1 MDKNYKQFVD
11 KLNLY
16 IRKFYLY
23 QLVRGVLL
31 FALIFIAYSVF
42 IFLLEYFNYFEPK
55 VKLVI
60 IGLTLFFTL
69 VILIYYVIIPLLKLA
84 GIGRRI
90 NYMDVSEQLKNTFP
104 EIKDKLVN
112 IIELEG
118 DKEDVYSDSLR
129 RASIE
134 QKINE
139 LSIFSFTDSIRF
151 KDLKLVFLA
160 FISVMIIF
168 LSTLLIRPDYITESS
183 VRLIHFQQK
192 FEKPAPFQFKL
203 LNDDLEIITG
213 ESVEVR
219 VSCIGKE
226 IPEMVYLNFGGNS
239 YLMKNENGVYS
250 YAIENINSSF
260 SFYFTDKKYLSEMYK
275 LTVLN
280 KPFVTSFKVL
290 VQPPSYT
297 NLEPEKLNN
306 IGDLKVVSGSS
317 VSWEFTT
324 VDTDSLF
331 IYFNDSTKF
340 IAEKNNIGFKF
351 TKVILKDTE
360 YWISIKNE
368 RISEDKKLVY
378 KIQTVADLY
387 PEIGVVKVSDS
398 IDFKTFYFK
407 GNLIDDFGFHKLEF
421 IVESDGNDSIF
432 EVPFVPFMLNQ
443 DFYYSFNF
451 ESVKSLGKS
460 FRYYFS
466 VYDNDFIN
474 HFKKTISET
483 FTFTFPDYQEIAL
496 KENES
501 QNSIEQLFE
510 KSSKL
515 TEEIQREFK
524 DFKLKQINSEMSD
537 WDKFQSV
544 KNIIQKRTELENVL
558 NQIKNQNEETN
569 KFLNSFTE
577 EKSDIVDKQKQIEKL
592 LEEVFTD
599 ELKKLFEEFNNLA
612 KQFDS
617 REFERLSKEL
627 DYNLDDLSKQL
638 DKNVQ
643 LLKKMKV
650 EQKVERIVDQ
660 LNNVITTEQENIQKL
675 DGKGDISSVKN
686 AEISNSELIDQLF
699 RDYNDAL
706 ELNKSLEKPMNLFD
720 FTREFTKLKENYK
733 NILEG
738 LDRNNKRKSTIG
750 IENNLKDEQEL
761 AFAMDQ
767 MLRNARKKQT
777 GVDIDELKQILDN
790 VVIVSFDQEKIL
802 NKFKTIDFNNPL
814 INELKI
820 KQRAMVGQ
828 VQFVRDSLYTLSK
841 RTPSISA
848 VINRELLNL
857 ESSVNA
863 AINNF
868 ENGNIGS
875 VTMQQQFGI
884 TAANNLALFL
894 SEALESLKEQEKNAM
909 PGDGEGEKSGKKGS
923 KPSFNNLKNSQ
934 QSIKDQL
941 QKMIDQM
948 KNGETGKMSKSIG
961 QTIAQQEIMQQ
972 LIREMINSG
981 TVGTKTGNS
990 LKVIDQMLEQNR
1002 IDLINKRI
1010 NSEMVNRQ
1018 NLILSKL
1025 LEAEKAEIERD
1036 FEDKRES
1043 KTVKDY
1049 KISNPQGY
1057 FEYNKV
1063 LNENEFIKRNNYK
1076 LKGFYEQKYNSFLN
1090 QIKH

>member
-16 IRKFYLY
+16 IKKFYLY
-23 QLVRGVLL
+23 QLVRGILL
-31 FALIFIAYSVF
+31 FALIFIVYSVF
-42 IFLLEYFNYFEPK
+42 IFLLEYFNYFEPRI
-55 VKLVI
+55 KLVI
-60 IGLTLFFTL
+60 VGLTLFFTL
-69 VILIYYVIIPLLKLA
+69 VILVYYVIIPLLKLA
-84 GIGRRI
+84 GIGKRI
-90 NYMDVSEQLKNTFP
+90 NYLDVSDQLKNTFP

-112 IIELEG
+112 IIELESNI
-118 DKEDVYSDSLR
+118 EEVYSNSLR
-129 RASIE
+129 RASID

-160 FISVMIIF
+160 FTTILIIF
-168 LSTLLIRPDYITESS
+168 FSTLLISPDYITESS
-183 VRLIHFQQK
+183 VRLIHFQEK
-192 FEKPAPFQFKL
+192 FEKPAPFQFRL

-213 ESVEVR
+213 ESIDIK

-226 IPEMVYLNFGGNS
+226 LPEMVYLNFGGNS
-239 YLMKNENGVYS
+239 YLMKNENGFYS
-250 YAIENINSSF
+250 YTIENINSSF

-280 KPFVTSFKVL
+280 KPFVTSFKVS
-290 VQPPSYT
+290 VNPPSYT
-297 NLEPEKLNN
+297 NLETEELNN
-306 IGDLKVVSGSS
+306 IGDLKIVSGSS
-317 VSWEFTT
+317 VSWQFTT

-340 IAEKNNIGFKF
+340 KAEKNNTGFKF
-351 TKVILKDTE
+351 TKAILKDTE
-360 YWISIKNE
+360 YWISVKNDKIIE
-368 RISEDKKLVY
+368 NKKLVY

-387 PEIGVVKVSDS
+387 PEIGVVKVSDT

-421 IVESDGNDSIF
+421 VVEADGKDSIF

-460 FRYYFS
+460 FKYYFS

-483 FTFTFPDYQEIAL
+483 FAFTFPDYQEIAL

-501 QNSIEQLFE
+501 QNSIEALFE

-515 TEEIQREFK
+515 TEEIQREFQ

-544 KNIIQKRTELENVL
+544 KNIMQKRTELENVL

-643 LLKKMKV
+643 LLRKMKV

-660 LNNVITTEQENIQKL
+660 LNNVITSEEENVKKL
-675 DGKGDISSVKN
+675 DSKSDISSVKSD
-686 AEISNSELIDQLF
+686 EKSNSELIDQLF
-699 RDYNDAL
+699 KDYNDAL
-706 ELNKSLEKPMNLFD
+706 DLNKSLEKPINLFD
-720 FTREFTKLKENYK
+720 FTNEFSKLKENY
-733 NILEG
+733 NSILDDLE
-738 LDRNNKRKSTIG
+738 RNNKRKSTSG
-750 IENNLKDEQEL
+750 IEKNIKDEKEL

-767 MLRNARKKQT
+767 MLKNARKKQT
-777 GVDIDELKQILDN
+777 GVDINDLKQILDN
-790 VVIVSFDQEKIL
+790 VVIVSFDQEKLL
-802 NKFKTIDFNNPL
+802 NKFKAIDFNNPL
-814 INELKI
+814 VNDLKI
-820 KQRAMVGQ
+820 KQKAIVGQ
-828 VQFVRDSLYTLSK
+828 VQFLRDSLYALSK
-841 RTPSISA
+841 RTPSISS
-848 VINRELLNL
+848 VINKELLNL
-857 ESSVNA
+857 ETSVNA
-863 AINNF
+863 AIDNL

-909 PGDGEGEKSGKKGS
+909 PGDGEKSGKKGS
-923 KPSFNNLKNSQ
+923 KPSFNNLKDSQ

-941 QKMIDQM
+941 QQMIDQM
-948 KNGETGKMSKSIG
+948 KKGETGKLSKSIG

-1018 NLILSKL
+1018 NIILSKL

-1036 FEDKRES
+1036 FDDKRES
-1043 KTVKDY
+1043 KSVKDY
-1049 KISNPQGY
+1049 KVSNPQGY
-1057 FEYNKV
+1057 FEYNNV
-1063 LNENEFIKRNNYK
+1063 LNENEFIKRSNYK
-1076 LKGFYEQKYNSFLN
+1076 LRGFYEQKYNSFLN

>member
-1 MDKNYKQFVD
+1 MDKNYKQFVN

-23 QLVRGVLL
+23 QLIRGLLL
-31 FALIFIAYSVF
+31 FALIFIVYSVF
-42 IFLLEYFNYFEPK
+42 IFLLEYFNYFEPNI
-55 VKLVI
+55 KLVI

-90 NYMDVSEQLKNTFP
+90 NYLDVSEQLKNTIP

-118 DKEDVYSDSLR
+118 DTEEVYSDSLR
-129 RASIE
+129 RASID
-134 QKINE
+134 QKISE
-139 LSIFSFTDSIRF
+139 LSIFSFTDSIKF

-160 FISVMIIF
+160 FITILIIF
-168 LSTLLIRPDYITESS
+168 FSTLLISPDYITESS
-183 VRLIHFQQK
+183 VRLIHFQQR

-213 ESVEVR
+213 ESLEIK
-219 VSCIGKE
+219 VSCRGKE

-250 YAIENINSSF
+250 YTIENINSSF

-275 LTVLN
+275 LVVLN
-280 KPFVTSFKVL
+280 KPFVTSFKVS

-297 NLEPEKLNN
+297 NLEPEILNN
-306 IGDLKVVSGSS
+306 IGDLKIVSGSS

-340 IAEKNNIGFKF
+340 IAEKSNNGFKF
-351 TKVILKDTE
+351 TKAVLKDTE

-368 RISEDKKLVY
+368 RISENKKLVY

-407 GNLIDDFGFHKLEF
+407 GSLIDDFGFHKLEF
-421 IVESDGNDSIF
+421 IVEADGNDSIF

-460 FRYYFS
+460 FKYYFS
-466 VYDNDFIN
+466 VYDNDFLN

-483 FTFTFPDYQEIAL
+483 FAFTFPDYQEIAL

-515 TEEIQREFK
+515 TEEIQREFQ

-544 KNIIQKRTELENVL
+544 KNIMQKRTELENVL

-660 LNNVITTEQENIQKL
+660 LNNVITSEQDNIQKL
-675 DGKGDISSVKN
+675 EKKTDISSVKN
-686 AEISNSELIDQLF
+686 SEISNYELIDQLF
-699 RDYNDAL
+699 KDYNDAL
-706 ELNKSLEKPMNLFD
+706 DLNKSLEKPMNLFD

-733 NILEG
+733 NVLE
-738 LDRNNKRKSTIG
+738 DIERNNKRKSTIG
-750 IENNLKDEQEL
+750 IENNLKEEKEL

-767 MLRNARKKQT
+767 MLKNARKKQT

-790 VVIVSFDQEKIL
+790 VVIVSFDQEKLL
-802 NKFKTIDFNNPL
+802 NKFKAIDFNNPL
-814 INELKI
+814 ISELKI
-820 KQRAMVGQ
+820 KQKAMVGQ
-828 VQFVRDSLYTLSK
+828 VQFVRDSLYALSK

-848 VINRELLNL
+848 VINKELLNL

-863 AINNF
+863 AIDNF

-923 KPSFNNLKNSQ
+923 KPSFNNLKDSQ

-941 QKMIDQM
+941 QQMIDQM
-948 KNGETGKMSKSIG
+948 KNGETGKLSKSIG
-961 QTIAQQEIMQQ
+961 QTIAQQEVMQQ

-1036 FEDKRES
+1036 FDDKRES

-1049 KISNPQGY
+1049 KVSNPQGY

-1063 LNENEFIKRNNYK
+1063 LNENEFIKRGNYK

>member
-23 QLVRGVLL
+23 QLIRGLLL
-31 FALIFIAYSVF
+31 FTLIFIGYSVF
-42 IFLLEYFNYFEPK
+42 IFLLEYFNYFEPNI
-55 VKLVI
+55 KLVI

-90 NYMDVSEQLKNTFP
+90 NYLDVSEQLKNTFP

-118 DKEDVYSDSLR
+118 DSEEVYSDSLR
-129 RASIE
+129 RASIY

-139 LSIFSFTDSIRF
+139 LSIFRFTDSIRF

-160 FISVMIIF
+160 FTTILIIF
-168 LSTLLIRPDYITESS
+168 FSTLLISPDYITESS
-183 VRLIHFQQK
+183 VRLIHFQQR
-192 FEKPAPFQFKL
+192 FEKPAPFQFEL

-213 ESVEVR
+213 ESVEIK
-219 VSCIGKE
+219 VSCRGKE

-250 YAIENINSSF
+250 YTIENINSSF

-275 LTVLN
+275 LAVLN
-280 KPFVTSFKVL
+280 KPFVTSFKVT

-297 NLEPEKLNN
+297 NLEPEILNN
-306 IGDLKVVSGSS
+306 IGDLKIVSGSS

-340 IAEKNNIGFKF
+340 IAEKSNNGFKF
-351 TKVILKDTE
+351 TKAVLKDTE

-368 RISEDKKLVY
+368 RISENKKLVY

-421 IVESDGNDSIF
+421 IVEADGNDSIF

-451 ESVKSLGKS
+451 ESVKSLRKS
-460 FRYYFS
+460 FKYYFS

-483 FTFTFPDYQEIAL
+483 FAFTFPDYQEIAL

-515 TEEIQREFK
+515 TEEIQREFQ

-544 KNIIQKRTELENVL
+544 KNIMQKRTELENVL

-569 KFLNSFTE
+569 KFLNSFTK

-660 LNNVITTEQENIQKL
+660 LNNVITSEQDNIQKL
-675 DGKGDISSVKN
+675 EKKTDISFVKN
-686 AEISNSELIDQLF
+686 SEISNSELIDQLF
-699 RDYNDAL
+699 KDYNDAL
-706 ELNKSLEKPMNLFD
+706 DLNKSLEKPMSLFD
-720 FTREFTKLKENYK
+720 FRREFSKLKENYK
-733 NILEG
+733 NVLE
-738 LDRNNKRKSTIG
+738 DIERNNKRKSTIG
-750 IENNLKDEQEL
+750 IENNLKEEKEL

-767 MLRNARKKQT
+767 MLKNARKKQT
-777 GVDIDELKQILDN
+777 GVDINDLKQILDN
-790 VVIVSFDQEKIL
+790 VVIVSFDQEKLL
-802 NKFKTIDFNNPL
+802 NKIKAIDFNNPL
-814 INELKI
+814 ISELKI

-828 VQFVRDSLYTLSK
+828 VHFVRDSLYALSK

-848 VINRELLNL
+848 VINKELLNL

-863 AINNF
+863 AIDNF

-923 KPSFNNLKNSQ
+923 KPSFNNLKDSQ
-934 QSIKDQL
+934 QSIKEQL
-941 QKMIDQM
+941 LQMIDQM
-948 KNGETGKMSKSIG
+948 KNGESGKLSKSIG

-1036 FEDKRES
+1036 FDDKRES
-1043 KTVKDY
+1043 KAVKDY
-1049 KISNPQGY
+1049 KVSNPQGY

-1063 LNENEFIKRNNYK
+1063 LNENEFIKRGNYK